1 MKTISKQ
8 KLDTLMDLYREL
20 NDNPYEERDLNRI
33 LKEAMNVAEAIEK
46 DSGINWLT
54 INDFIWSVVRG
65 LKRDATNEDIYKV
78 LGLLGWGI
86 QYEA

>member
-65 LKRDATNEDIYKV
+65 LKRDATNEELYK
-78 LGLLGWGI
+78 GLAMFGWEVKD
-86 QYEA
+86 EA